1 MSKNFKC
8 WPPQWPKNLNYP
20 DRPVHMFLED
30 TAKRVPNRIAIHF
43 GGMVLTYGELKSLVD
58 RFATALAG
66 LNIQRG
72 ERFAIHLPNM
82 PQFAIAYYAVMK
94 IGAVFTPL
102 SPLLSPREIIHQLND
117 SGAKNL
123 LSLDLL
129 YPGIASVIPETPVER
144 IITTSIGDCYNAVIA
159 PLKPVGKL
167 PVPDTLD
174 MAELIKN
181 NQPAPPPV
189 EINVNKDLAHLAYT
203 GGTTGVSKGVMLTH
217 KNVVSNTLQ
226 YGCWLNGAQLDIQKE
241 KVELIYPEG
250 VDPEKDR
257 PVVRDKEIA
266 LVVVP
271 WFHAMGTIGYLN
283 QMVSGG
289 TTMVVFPR
297 FDPVEYIEAVNK
309 FSATT
314 LGGAPQLYVPLVNM
328 PGFEKFDLSKI
339 KLIVSGAA
347 PLPLTVLDSMRK
359 SFSKSVV
366 IEAYGLTECSM
377 GATANPPIPRLT
389 KIGSVGMP
397 VADTECKVVDPN
409 TGADLPPGQIGEV
422 CIKGP
427 QVMGGYWNRP
437 EATAEVLK
445 DGWLY
450 TGDIGKEDEDGYFFI
465 TDRIKDMIIYKG
477 YNVYPRELE
486 EVLFS
491 HPAVEMCAVIGK
503 PDVQTGEIPVAFVK
517 LLAGQQATAEAL
529 IEFVNKQV
537 AAYKKLREV
546 IFKDMIPVS
555 AAGKVLK
562 RELRDELAQKSQRYP

>member
-1 MSKNFKC
+1 
-8 WPPQWPKNLNYP
+8 
-20 DRPVHMFLED
+20 MFLDE

-43 GGMVLTYGELKSLVD
+43 GGMVLTYGELKALAD

-66 LNIQRG
+66 LSIQKG

-82 PQFAIAYYAVMK
+82 PQFAIAYYAIMK

-102 SPLLSPREIIHQLND
+102 SPLLSPREISYQLND
-117 SGAKNL
+117 SGARNL

-129 YPGIASVIPETPVER
+129 YPGIASVIPETQVER

-159 PLKPVGKL
+159 PLKPIGKL
-167 PVPDTLD
+167 PVPNTLD

-181 NQPAPPPV
+181 SQPAPPAV

-217 KNVVSNTLQ
+217 KNVVANTLQ
-226 YGCWLNGAQLDIQKE
+226 FGCWLNGAQLDIQE
-241 KVELIYPEG
+241 DKVELIYPEG

-257 PVVRDKEIA
+257 PVVRDREIA

-289 TTMVVFPR
+289 TAMVVFPR

-309 FSATT
+309 FSATS

-328 PGFEKFDLSKI
+328 PGFEKYDLSKI
-339 KLIVSGAA
+339 RLIASGAA
-347 PLPLTVLDSMRK
+347 PLPLAVLDSMKK
-359 SFSKSVV
+359 SFPKSVV
-366 IEAYGLTECSM
+366 VEGYGLTECSM
-377 GATANPPIPRLT
+377 GATANPPIREMT
-389 KIGSVGMP
+389 KAGSVGIP
-397 VADTECKVVDPN
+397 VADTECRVVDPA
-409 TGADLPPGQIGEV
+409 TGAELPPGHEGEV

-427 QVMGGYWNRP
+427 QVMIGYWNRP
-437 EATAEVLK
+437 EATAAVLK
-445 DGWLY
+445 DGWLH

-491 HPAVEMCAVIGK
+491 HPAVEMCAVVGK
-503 PDVQTGEIPVAFVK
+503 TDPDAGEIPVAFVK
-517 LLAGQQATAEAL
+517 LLAGQKATAEEL
-529 IEFVNKQV
+529 IGFVNNQV
-537 AAYKKLREV
+537 AAYKKIREV
-546 IFKDMIPVS
+546 IFRDMIPVS

-562 RELRDELAQKSQRYP
+562 RELRDELARKSQRK

>member
-1 MSKNFKC
+1 MAKNFKC

-30 TAKRVPNRIAIHF
+30 TAQRVPNRIAIHF
-43 GGMVLTYGELKSLVD
+43 GGMVLTYGELKALVD

-66 LNIQRG
+66 LGIQKG

-102 SPLLSPREIIHQLND
+102 SPLLSPREITHQLND

-129 YPGIASVIPETPVER
+129 YPGIASVIPESPIER

-159 PLKPVGKL
+159 PLKPIGKL
-167 PVPDTLD
+167 PVPDTMD

-181 NQPAPPPV
+181 NQPAPPAV
-189 EINVNKDLAHLAYT
+189 EINVNKDLAHVAYT

-226 YGCWLNGAQLDIQKE
+226 FGCWLNGAQLDIQKDR
-241 KVELIYPEG
+241 VVLIYPEG

-297 FDPVEYIEAVNK
+297 FDPLEYIEAVNK

-328 PGFEKFDLSKI
+328 PGFEKYDLSKI
-339 KLIVSGAA
+339 KLIASGAA

-377 GATANPPIPRLT
+377 GATANPPIPELT

-397 VADTECKVVDPN
+397 VFDTECKVVDPN
-409 TGADLPPGQIGEV
+409 TGAELRPGQVGEI

-427 QVMGGYWNRP
+427 QVMSGYWNRP

-477 YNVYPRELE
+477 YNIYPRELE

-503 PDVQTGEIPVAFVK
+503 PDVQAGEIPVAFVK
-517 LLAGQQATAEAL
+517 LLAGQQAIAEEL

-562 RELRDELAQKSQRYP
+562 RELRDEIAQKR

>member
-1 MSKNFKC
+1 MAKNFKC

-30 TAKRVPNRIAIHF
+30 TAQRVPNRIAIHF
-43 GGMVLTYGELKSLVD
+43 GGMVLTYGELKALVD

-66 LNIQRG
+66 LGIQKG

-82 PQFAIAYYAVMK
+82 PQFAIAYYSVMK

-102 SPLLSPREIIHQLND
+102 SPLLSPKEIAYQLND
-117 SGAKNL
+117 SGAKNM

-159 PLKPVGKL
+159 PLKPIGKL

-174 MAELIKN
+174 MAELIKK
-181 NQPAPPPV
+181 NQLALPAV
-189 EINVNKDLAHLAYT
+189 EINTIKDLAHLAYT

-226 YGCWLNGAQLDIQKE
+226 FGCWLNGAQLDIKKE
-241 KVELIYPEG
+241 KVELLYPEG

-328 PGFEKFDLSKI
+328 PGFEKYDLSKI
-339 KLIVSGAA
+339 KLIASGAA
-347 PLPLTVLDSMRK
+347 PLPLIVLDSMKK

-377 GATANPPIPRLT
+377 GAISNPPIPELT
-389 KIGSVGMP
+389 KVGSVGMP
-397 VADTECKVVDPN
+397 VADTECKVVDSY
-409 TGADLPPGQIGEV
+409 TGEELPPGQAGEI

-445 DGWLY
+445 DGWLF
-450 TGDIGKEDEDGYFFI
+450 TGDIGKVDEDGYFFI

-503 PDVQTGEIPVAFVK
+503 PDVQAGEIPVAFVK

-562 RELRDELAQKSQRYP
+562 RKLRDQIIQMR

>member
-1 MSKNFKC
+1 MAKNFKC

-30 TAKRVPNRIAIHF
+30 TAQRVPNRIAIHF
-43 GGMVLTYGELKSLVD
+43 GGMVLTYGELKALVD

-66 LNIQRG
+66 LGIQKG

-82 PQFAIAYYAVMK
+82 PQFAIAYYSVMK
-94 IGAVFTPL
+94 IGAVFTSL
-102 SPLLSPREIIHQLND
+102 SPLLSTKEISCQLND
-117 SGAKNL
+117 SGAKNI

-159 PLKPVGKL
+159 PLKPIGKL
-167 PVPDTLD
+167 PVPDTMD
-174 MAELIKN
+174 MAELIKK
-181 NQPAPPPV
+181 NQPAPPVV
-189 EINVNKDLAHLAYT
+189 EINTIKDLAHLAYT

-226 YGCWLNGAQLDIQKE
+226 FGCWLNGAQLDIKKE
-241 KVELIYPEG
+241 KVELLYPEG

-328 PGFEKFDLSKI
+328 PGFEKYDLSKI
-339 KLIVSGAA
+339 KLIASGAS
-347 PLPLTVLDSMRK
+347 PLPLIVLNSMK
-359 SFSKSVV
+359 KLFSKSVV

-377 GATANPPIPRLT
+377 GAISNPPIPELT
-389 KIGSVGMP
+389 KVGSVGMP
-397 VADTECKVVDPN
+397 VADTECKIVDSY
-409 TGADLPPGQIGEV
+409 TGEELPPGQAGEI

-427 QVMGGYWNRP
+427 QVMSGYWNRP
-437 EATAEVLK
+437 DATSEVLK
-445 DGWLY
+445 DGWLF

-477 YNVYPRELE
+477 YNIYPRELE

-491 HPAVEMCAVIGK
+491 HPAVEMCSVIGK
-503 PDVQTGEIPVAFVK
+503 PDVQAGEIPVAFVK
-517 LLAGQQATAEAL
+517 LLAGQQATSEAL

-562 RELRDELAQKSQRYP
+562 RKLRDQITQMI